1 MIGPERPPARR
12 DTRKPLNERMSSS
25 VKKLLPSEWHA
36 HVISLPAILE
46 EEFTALHGSPARPA
60 GGEGTLPGLFS
71 AIHSLE
77 KPRTALCL
85 SGGGIRS
92 ATFALGVLQGLARCR
107 LLTAFDYL
115 STVSGGGYV
124 GSWLSAWIAQ
134 EKGNLDK
141 IQESLSGEK
150 ATSAEPEPAPV
161 AHLRYYSNYLTPRL
175 GLLSADT
182 WTIVATVVRNL
193 LLNWLLIVP
202 VLVAAI
208 LLPRLWLLTLFLPV
222 PALVV
227 RVFFVAAALLVFLG
241 FAFVAVDLPSL
252 GRARFSQTAFL
263 RFCLAPLV
271 TATFLGA
278 TAWAWQRPSYPTRDH
293 LAVFIAGGAA
303 LLAVAFLA
311 SWPWAR
317 GRLRLTFPLVGAVTG
332 ALSGLAVWWLAGS
345 VAPKPYNFTAAYIV
359 FGPGVVLVT
368 ISLAATVF
376 NGLGSRLTGDEDR
389 EWWSRAGGWLLI
401 VAIAWTA
408 GAAISITGPGLP
420 KAIVTAVGSAGSVAG
435 VATALIG
442 YYSKAASVAENAM
455 GKKGSRSEIFLAIAA
470 PVFAIALLTVL
481 AIGAASLG
489 TDLESLTSGLPF
501 DDASKALIAGLAVL
515 AAAGILAFTMSYFID
530 INKFS
535 LHAMYRNRLVRA
547 FLSAARPPAERDR
560 DVSPFTG
567 FSSSDNWKMSDLSDR
582 RPLHVVNCT
591 LNLVKAN
598 NLAWQERRAESFT
611 VSRLHCGSNRVGYR
625 PSSRYAG
632 GITLGTAAAISGAAA
647 SPNMGYHSSPVVTF
661 LMTFFNTRLGYWL
674 GNPGKAG
681 WATWAQRGPRLAL
694 RSMLAEALGKTE
706 DENPYIYLSDGG
718 HFENLGLYEMVLRR
732 CGLIVVCDAGC
743 DKTFLFDDLGNAVRK
758 IRIDLGI
765 PIEFRTADLSQTLG
779 TSRGRYGAVADI
791 RYTCVDPGGKDGL
804 LVYLKASL
812 NGTEPADVRNY
823 AATHPDFPHES
834 TADQWFSESQ
844 LESYRMLGSHVIHE
858 ISPTTPDS
866 LDAFVRLAE
875 TYLGPRA
882 ERSEE
887 SAAQAPKTGK
897 GQP

>member
-1 MIGPERPPARR
+1 
-12 DTRKPLNERMSSS
+12 MSSGLR
-25 VKKLLPSEWHA
+25 KLLPPDWHA
-36 HVISLPAILE
+36 HEMQLLTVLE
-46 EEFTALHGSPARPA
+46 EEYAALHGSAPTS
-60 GGEGTLPGLFS
+60 EGSAMTLPALFS
-71 AIHSLE
+71 AIHRLE

-107 LLTAFDYL
+107 LLTRFDYL

-124 GSWLSAWIAQ
+124 GSWLSAWIAR
-134 EKGNLDK
+134 EGGNLDK
-141 IQESLSGEK
+141 VQEILSGER
-150 ATSAEPEPAPV
+150 ATATEPEPAPV
-161 AHLRYYSNYLTPRL
+161 AHLRAYSNYLTPRL
-175 GLLSADT
+175 GFLSADT
-182 WTIVATVVRNL
+182 WTVVATVVRNL
-193 LLNWLLIVP
+193 LLNWLLLVP

-208 LLPRLWLLTLFLPV
+208 LLPRLWLLALFLPV
-222 PALVV
+222 PALGV
-227 RVFFVAAALLVFLG
+227 RICFVASALLIFLG
-241 FAFVAVDLPSL
+241 FAFVAVDMPSL

-271 TATFLGA
+271 TGTFLGA
-278 TAWAWQRPSYPTRDH
+278 TAWAWQRPSYPASH
-293 LAVFIAGGAA
+293 HPVAFIIAGAILFA
-303 LLAVAFLA
+303 LAFVAC
-311 SWPWAR
+311 WPWAR

-332 ALSGLAVWWLAGS
+332 GLGGLAVWWLAGS
-345 VAPKPYNFTAAYIV
+345 VAPRPYTSTAAYVV

-368 ISLAATVF
+368 MALTATVF
-376 NGLGSRLTGDEDR
+376 LGLGSRLTADEDR

-401 VAIAWTA
+401 VAIVWTA
-408 GAAISITGPGLP
+408 GAAISIIGPGLP
-420 KAIVTAVGSAGSVAG
+420 KVVATAVGSAGGIAG
-435 VATALIG
+435 IATALVG
-442 YYSKAASVAENAM
+442 YYSKAASLAKNAS
-455 GKKGSRSEIFLAIAA
+455 GKKGSASGIFLAIAA
-470 PVFAIALLTVL
+470 PVFTIALLTVL
-481 AIGAASLG
+481 AIAAAWLG
-489 TDLESLTSGLPF
+489 TRLDGLTSGLPF
-501 DDASKALIAGLAVL
+501 DDASKALIAGLSVL
-515 AAAGILAFTMSYFID
+515 AAAALLSLTMSYFID

-547 FLSAARPPAERDR
+547 YLSAARPAAERDR

-567 FSSSDNWKMSDLSDR
+567 FSSSDNWKMSDLPDR

-611 VSRLHCGSNRVGYR
+611 VSRLHSGSNRVGYR
-625 PSSRYAG
+625 PSARYAG

-674 GNPGKAG
+674 GNPGHAG
-681 WATWAQRGPRLAL
+681 WTTWSQRGPRLAL

-706 DENPYIYLSDGG
+706 DENPYVYLSDGG

-758 IRIDLGI
+758 IRIDLGV
-765 PIEFRTADLSQTLG
+765 PIEFRTADLAQTLG
-779 TSRGRYGAVADI
+779 SSHGRYGAVADI
-791 RYTCVDPGGKDGL
+791 RYTCVDRGGRDGL

-858 ISPTTPDS
+858 ISPATPHS
-866 LDAFVRLAE
+866 LEEFVRLAE

-882 ERSEE
+882 ERPGE
-887 SAAQAPKTGK
+887 SAEEARKPGK
-897 GQP
+897 GEP